1 MAGLVA
7 GARARQL
14 GLEPVVLEKGSRPGG
29 SMLLSSGVVWRHRD
43 LAAFRADCPRG
54 DEALQRLIHQRLDE
68 GLEWLESLGAPV
80 LERETGNPR
89 TIGLRFDTLGL
100 TEALGSTAGDVRLR
114 RAVAPDH
121 EGPLVLATGGF
132 PAALAERLRLILRAN
147 PWSVGDGLWLARR
160 RGAAAAGD
168 LDEFYGRNLPAPPAR
183 VDEDGFRPLSQLY
196 GRFALVVDLA
206 GERFGPEEPS
216 WSEVDLV
223 QATARRSWGRAWY
236 VVDGRA
242 LAERVRDRTVA
253 EMIAAAEEAGGDV
266 RRSET
271 VAGLGL
277 DLPESERL
285 AEPPFAAVL
294 VQAAVTQTLGGIRVD
309 EAARV
314 LREDGSPIEGLY
326 AAGADAGGISSGGW
340 SSGLA
345 AALVLGLAAAEAAA
359 AELR

>member
-1 MAGLVA
+1 
-7 GARARQL
+7 
-14 GLEPVVLEKGSRPGG
+14 
-29 SMLLSSGVVWRHRD
+29 
-43 LAAFRADCPRG
+43 
-54 DEALQRLIHQRLDE
+54 
-68 GLEWLESLGAPV
+68 
-80 LERETGNPR
+80 
-89 TIGLRFDTLGL
+89 
-100 TEALGSTAGDVRLR
+100 
-114 RAVAPDH
+114 
-121 EGPLVLATGGF
+121 
-132 PAALAERLRLILRAN
+132 
-147 PWSVGDGLWLARR
+147 
-160 RGAAAAGD
+160 
-168 LDEFYGRNLPAPPAR
+168 
-183 VDEDGFRPLSQLY
+183 
-196 GRFALVVDLA
+196 
-206 GERFGPEEPS
+206 
-216 WSEVDLV
+216 
-223 QATARRSWGRAWY
+223 
-236 VVDGRA
+236 
-242 LAERVRDRTVA
+242 
-253 EMIAAAEEAGGDV
+253 MIAAAEEAGGDV